1 MIDKL
6 RLQKDISPEEMAR
19 ESQAFSMSLVH
30 ISRARDWTSS
40 SPLNIRRL
48 ESVLEL
54 LMFEDITGA
63 EVMENMDR
71 EESDPKGILAPK
83 VVMRPTMLSL

>member
-1 MIDKL
+1 
-6 RLQKDISPEEMAR
+6 
-19 ESQAFSMSLVH
+19 MSLVH

-54 LMFEDITGA
+54 LIVEDIMFEDITGA

-71 EESDPKGILAPK
+71 EESDPKGILAAE

>member
-1 MIDKL
+1 
-6 RLQKDISPEEMAR
+6 
-19 ESQAFSMSLVH
+19 MSLVH

-54 LMFEDITGA
+54 LIVEDIMFEDITGA

-71 EESDPKGILAPK
+71 EESDPKGILAAK